1 MIYLC
6 LAHMSDEGYEQK
18 FVKEAFDTNWVVQ
31 MGPNVNAFEED
42 SRHFVTKI
50 TNEELKVK
58 NELGGEDELSTLNSK
73 LSTQNKM
80 SINELQEEVIAE
92 FSDFTDW
99 MDKYQLLI
107 DLGNE
112 QEPLDEKYKTE
123 SNLIDG
129 CQSRVWLQAD
139 YRDGL
144 LWFTAESDALIVKG
158 IIALLIRVLSGHT
171 PQEILDA
178 DLYFIER
185 IGLREHLSPTRS
197 NGLLAMV
204 KQMRLYAVAY
214 SKR

>member
-1 MIYLC
+1 MGITRQRMKQMINNI
-6 LAHMSDEGYEQK
+6 M
-18 FVKEAFDTNWVVQ
+18 T
-31 MGPNVNAFEED
+31 
-42 SRHFVTKI
+42 
-50 TNEELKVK
+50 
-58 NELGGEDELSTLNSK
+58 
-73 LSTQNKM
+73 
-80 SINELQEEVIAE
+80 INELQEEVIEE

-158 IIALLIRVLSGHT
+158 IVALLIRVLSGHT

-178 DLYFIER
+178 DLYFIDR
-185 IGLREHLSPTRS
+185 IGLKEHLSPTRS
-197 NGLLAMV
+197 NGLVAMI
-204 KQMRLYAVAY
+204 KQMRLYAVAF
-214 SKR
+214 SNR

>member
-1 MIYLC
+1 M
-6 LAHMSDEGYEQK
+6 
-18 FVKEAFDTNWVVQ
+18 T
-31 MGPNVNAFEED
+31 
-42 SRHFVTKI
+42 
-50 TNEELKVK
+50 
-58 NELGGEDELSTLNSK
+58 
-73 LSTQNKM
+73 
-80 SINELQEEVIAE
+80 INEAQDEVIEE

-139 YRDGL
+139 YVDGKII
-144 LWFTAESDALIVKG
+144 FTAESDALIVKG

-171 PQEILDA
+171 PQEILAA
-178 DLYFIER
+178 DLYFIDQ
-185 IGLREHLSPTRS
+185 IGLKEHLSPTRS

-204 KQMRLYAVAY
+204 KQIRMYALAY
-214 SKR
+214 KVKSEEQ